1 MTTPLNGSSADGP
14 DDQDLVRLL
23 RFTAPRPFVDPTW
36 SALARPVVHRAWR
49 DAARRRRWRVRIWR
63 TAVAAL
69 VVLAMAAVWRSHITP
84 GSPAAVVVVVA
95 GSGPVTMIPSGWVK
109 VASVSVLGMGDAIP
123 AGAAVMTDATSRA
136 TLALPSQQGQLRL
149 DVDTRAQVG
158 GDGVITVER
167 GRVYLDS
174 GARRTVR
181 RGFEVR
187 TVHGIVHD
195 VGTRF
200 EVHVTDAA
208 LRVRVRDGAVTV
220 TRGATTREAKAGTEL
235 TDRKSVV

>member
-1 MTTPLNGSSADGP
+1 MTTLLNGSSADGP

-95 GSGPVTMIPSGWVK
+95 GSGPVTMIPSSRVK
-109 VASVSVLGMGDAIP
+109 VARVLGIGDAIP

-181 RGFEVR
+181 RGFEIR
-187 TVHGIVHD
+187 TAHGIVHD

-220 TRGATTREAKAGTEL
+220 TRGATTRSSETNL
-235 TDRKSVV
+235 RRSNRFFYLP